1 MKRLEITKDSS
12 LGTWERPVPFYL
24 PIEILNL
31 RRLSI
36 RLSNLGER
44 ANWTD
49 ICRKTVRM
57 EVMKFALNSLLL
69 IFLIGVLVH
78 VSTFHLLTFIF
89 VGLVSAIFV
98 GFVIEFKG
106 QLRYYRSQ
114 MRPTNFL

>member
-1 MKRLEITKDSS
+1 MKRLEITKESS
-12 LGTWERPVPFYL
+12 LGTWERPVPLYFHL
-24 PIEILNL
+24 RILDL
-31 RRLSI
+31 RKLSI
-36 RLSNLGER
+36 RLNNLGER
-44 ANWTD
+44 AYQTD
-49 ICRKTVRM
+49 FWRRMFRM

-98 GFVIEFKG
+98 GFIIEFKDL
-106 QLRYYRSQ
+106 LRYYRSQ